1 MTSKGKKVRVGARS
15 IDEPSL
21 LTELSDVQK
30 RIETWATER
39 ELWHDSGFRTPFIFH
54 DEPPRSHDT
63 LLLITEGPLMRIYE
77 SDEIEGPF
85 HKLLEELGYWYEMEN
100 HYTFSLYPVDDVRR
114 EDFLSLY
121 RWQWLQKLSEK
132 RTVELHTEVFEHFSK
147 HPDDMNDLHWRKFE
161 ELLDAIF
168 KNQGYRTELGTGSND
183 GGIDLRLYENTA
195 RPELVTIVQAKRY
208 SKPIK
213 FDSVASLFGVT
224 TMEGAPKALFATTSR
239 FQPKAQKFALMSESK
254 VDLPT
259 LELADGTRIGEWC
272 REISKNLN
280 RYFTD
285 GVNAPPMVS
294 EAKGELTGKIVVARG
309 GYNCTDNFFA
319 KIEADFPHEVILRP
333 IGDEIVSGD
342 WTAGHHVASEAKP
355 ATWTQ
360 ESRLLAEKTSRTD
373 FKVLR
378 KHFSIWDG
386 TPQYFNSD

>member
-1 MTSKGKKVRVGARS
+1 MTSKRKKVRVGARS

-21 LTELSDVQK
+21 LTELSEVQK

-39 ELWHDSGFRTPFIFH
+39 ELWHDSDFRTPFIFH

-85 HKLLEELGYWYEMEN
+85 HKLLDELGYWYEMEN

-114 EDFLSLY
+114 EEFLSLY

-132 RTVELHTEVFEHFSK
+132 RMFELHTEVFEHFAK
-147 HPDDMNDLHWRKFE
+147 HPEDMKNLHWRKFE

-168 KNQGYRTELGTGSND
+168 KNQGYRTELGPGSND

-208 SKPIK
+208 SNPIK
-213 FDSVASLFGVT
+213 FDSVASLFGVA

-272 REISKNLN
+272 GKISKNLD

-285 GVNAPPMVS
+285 GVDAPPIVS
-294 EAKGELTGKIVVARG
+294 EAKGELAGKIVVARG
-309 GYNCTDNFFA
+309 GYSCTDNFFA

-342 WTAGHHVASEAKP
+342 LTAGHHVASEAKP

-360 ESRLLAEKTSRTD
+360 ESRLLAEKTSPTE

-386 TPQYFNSD
+386 TPQFFNSD